1 MIMNVEIAARYTD
14 TMSHYRLKSR
24 EIKPEARATVS
35 PHPIPI
41 LDYRR
46 TVKARLTDAEWSGD
60 EDTAAALRAE
70 LARIERAIAAGEQW
84 EVPF

>member
-1 MIMNVEIAARYTD
+1 
-14 TMSHYRLKSR
+14 MS
-24 EIKPEARATVS
+24 T
-35 PHPIPI
+35 HPIPI

-46 TVKARLTDAEWSGD
+46 TVIARLTDAEWSGD
-60 EDTAAALRAE
+60 EDAAAALRVE

>member
-1 MIMNVEIAARYTD
+1 M
-14 TMSHYRLKSR
+14 
-24 EIKPEARATVS
+24 S